1 MDPRVPA
8 ATPWRVLLVEDSRDD
23 AELIEISLR
32 EAGLEV
38 ECLQA
43 WSITAVQEALR
54 EFAPQLVLSD
64 LNLPGFSAEE
74 ALALGRY
81 DGTATLRNN
90 LAAMLM
96 DLGRTGEATAHFEAI
111 VAEEQDPTLVTL
123 AWARLVRLYSQ
134 QDRAADTNGS
144 FQLSHRARLY
154 PATVK
159 IR

>member
-43 WSITAVQEALR
+43 WSVAAVQEALR

-74 ALALGRY
+74 ALALVRGH
-81 DGTATLRNN
+81 DPQLPFVLLSGLPADALPD
-90 LAAMLM
+90 AAGAGDAVLSK
-96 DLGRTGEATAHFEAI
+96 DALDELPG
-111 VAEEQDPTLVTL
+111 
-123 AWARLVRLYSQ
+123 LVRGLLAP
-134 QDRAADTNGS
+134 R
-144 FQLSHRARLY
+144 
-154 PATVK
+154 
-159 IR
+159 